1 MKDKKI
7 YMIIGAAVLL
17 IYGGIYC
24 RLRATHVVRHFSNE
38 HHWEPEHREPGHYL
52 RVARSE
58 GSLDELATVVFW
70 PLVITEKIAR
80 QVF

>member
-7 YMIIGAAVLL
+7 YMIIAAVVLG

-24 RLRATHVVRHFSNE
+24 RLRATHVIRHFSNE
-38 HHWEPEHREPGHYL
+38 HHWEPEHRDPGHHL
-52 RVARSE
+52 SVAGSE
-58 GSLDELATVVFW
+58 GPLDELTTAVFW
-70 PLVITEKIAR
+70 PLMITEKIAR